1 MKTLLLILF
10 PFLAFGQIT
19 TYQIGAYPDTSAPYD
34 SMQFVAQPRPKATT
48 PFIYRKI
55 YGVQLRTWMAAG
67 LDSAGCATTINCDST
82 GTGDMVRQATPTI
95 ASPTITGVLSNTG
108 RDTTA
113 GRIASHGSIKSD
125 SNLTSATMNLTG
137 GGANNGYVCYT
148 ASTHAFTVSDTSCPH
163 P

>member
-1 MKTLLLILF
+1 MKYLLLF
-10 PFLAFGQIT
+10 PLIAFGQISITPISHFPT
-19 TYQIGAYPDTSAPYD
+19 TGLKTQLQLISQDTPNTPVVYKKFTAGSLRSWIDSSA
-34 SMQFVAQPRPKATT
+34 M
-48 PFIYRKI
+48 
-55 YGVQLRTWMAAG
+55 
-67 LDSAGCATTINCDST
+67 DSAGCQSKINCDST

-125 SNLTSATMNLTG
+125 SNLTSASMNLSS